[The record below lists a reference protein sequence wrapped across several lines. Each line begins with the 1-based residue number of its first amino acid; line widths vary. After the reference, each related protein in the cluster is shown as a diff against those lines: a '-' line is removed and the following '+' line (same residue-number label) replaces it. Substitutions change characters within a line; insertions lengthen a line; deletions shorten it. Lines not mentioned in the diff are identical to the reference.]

1 MHIFA
6 ISSLRRHGKKL
17 SNIENTF
24 CGIDLLYKHTVS
36 KCIYPS
42 YFFIVLYL
50 ATYTAFFSH
59 IHGGSSACWG
69 ERTWEKWRKF
79 SRSKSFYVNCEDSD
93 SSSPLKL
100 QNSFKGQLHRN
111 SSCTSQHLDFVIK
124 YVISQPLI
132 VNFVATFWGERTW
145 EKGWNFFSVRKTEF
159 LHPDSPLRSQN
170 SFKVSL
176 VAFYWQNLEKT
187 CQLLVEFGT
196 KFAIVVPPGGGL
208 WN

>member
-1 MHIFA
+1 ME
-6 ISSLRRHGKKL
+6 KT
-17 SNIENTF
+17 SNIGMTF

-93 SSSPLKL
+93 SYYEGTSPLKS
-100 QNSFKGQLHRN
+100 QNSFKGQNR
-111 SSCTSQHLDFVIK
+111 K
-124 YVISQPLI
+124 
-132 VNFVATFWGERTW
+132 RT
-145 EKGWNFFSVRKTEF
+145 EI
-159 LHPDSPLRSQN
+159 RSY
-170 SFKVSL
+170 L
-176 VAFYWQNLEKT
+176 GNL
-187 CQLLVEFGT
+187 
-196 KFAIVVPPGGGL
+196 
-208 WN
+208 